1 MVGCESTR
9 AYLLILLTSTLLFLF
24 QQAKK
29 AAEQRVGKQRL
40 GPYYQHFA
48 ALTTLVQIRSHAAQS
63 LSIAKMDL
71 LALQNNPQTA
81 RGMLRKI
88 VQSQEFQELVNL
100 LTSSVVDSSEAS
112 SASSSSLA
120 DVNPKLKKVQEL
132 LKEHFA
138 RKAAVGE
145 HASHA
150 IVFAEHRKTV
160 SEIVSVLDTQ
170 RPHIRPRHFVGQSKS
185 TTSSSTSTSSTLNG
199 MNQAEQQQVIQEF
212 QQGEYNV
219 LVCTSIGEEGLDIGQ
234 VDLIINYDA
243 LKSPIRMIQRN
254 GRTGRKRNGRIIVL
268 MAEGP
273 EAQKY
278 RNGKQQEKTIYRA
291 LTRRGNFT
299 FCPSEIPMFPP
310 SMPLPERLDVTIP
323 PPSAFHMSQVGGRMG
338 SKRNKRKSSTGSTE
352 MNSNKRWKISME
364 QEAVRHRI
372 LGPVVT
378 PPPSEVKPQRGLSSA
393 LQKILLQ
400 GRQLKLSSSNQSESV
415 SKTRRRQ
422 PSVGRSLLLLKS
434 VEENHSERNDANTS
448 SSKGAAAGIRRSIS
462 ISRRSLSS
470 GEVAALFPLHPVE
483 TSEDYKTDIA
493 ALQIQMTLVETTK
506 RANENELSRPAPLA
520 EHNFNPPSTAA
531 SFVATAAAV
540 PQAAAVNPSSTS
552 IDNHYHHPL
561 VQEHAPPG
569 ITVTAPPPTS
579 SSLPSSLAPVKL
591 IQNPY
596 QKKKNNN
603 PMVMQSKQQAQ
614 VQPHSG
620 FLQAQNSAEPSTI
633 AGGTVLAPRNTDNDA
648 ETRNDVVA
656 ACTAAGATAETATM
670 PSFAVANTSRSSTS
684 ALPPVDV
691 PADPPVE
698 QQQPQDD
705 DQDFRLP
712 TPVPSTDEESQQ
724 NDDAADEEEDDDEDE
739 TLVVLPPKDHPAS
752 VMLDPSAQAQ
762 DEASMPTTHQ
772 EQQPFVPP
780 AGAKP
785 QQQQVEPPPNKCD
798 AMETP
803 AESHPQSEVP
813 EFRLPTQDSSS
824 DEDDEEDDAKPLAA
838 LKSHSC
844 SEDMPAVN
852 GNDDVV
858 GKPAAAATTLNE
870 DESSDD
876 DDEAPKPATTRRRNR
891 PIALS
896 EEEEQV
902 EIPTQVLLATQQIA
916 ATPVDGNHAESKQP
930 AGPGAHNGLL
940 TDTPVST
947 RTTTGTLNDDR
958 KLPAKSSPPQLNGLT
973 DTPVME
979 QDLLLSPDSI
989 VCSICFSGES
999 PDEDPIVLC
1008 DGPHCHHYSG
1018 GGFHASC
1025 YNIPL
1030 DELKDDE
1037 PWYCD
1042 SCQHTDIASKQCQ
1055 ACHQSDGPLQLWNK
1069 KRNKEWWH
1077 PHCRFLSPYIQNDT
1091 PCSSCH
1097 KPGAV
1102 KCSDKA
1108 CDVSIHPHCALTSNT
1123 EGRNWTMVH
1132 VATLDKACLACPK
1145 HVDLIDGFVNE
1156 CMGDERTDDRIP
1168 KITLIQA
1175 PAKMVKPK
1183 HLQRQMPQPKQL
1195 TTKRP
1200 PPPLPRAPSVA
1211 KTIEAE
1217 ISSSKEQRTARRKA
1231 LLSSRFVDDQA
1242 GIDSDEDVD
1251 GDDEDEMALRRM
1263 QDEDRLL
1270 SQDSFINNN
1279 PHLTQAS
1286 PDALQRLED
1295 QHMHHHRALDAQER
1309 VEDQWKT
1316 PTLNRLRKI
1325 SNGRGGVGWDEV
1337 PTPASAPSSQKG
1349 LGKMHFIR
1357 SVIDHHRQGGAA
1369 EDIEAFY
1376 HQVAQEQEGATDPS
1390 PEHVLNGTD
1399 HNRPPRRND
1408 TWQDAIATNG
1418 KIVVQYAGSSSEDE
1432 DEKPQTKPAAPA
1444 LTAEQRAKME
1454 ANRQRALQRRLDA
1467 AQKKQQQK

>member
-1 MVGCESTR
+1 MNDFY
-9 AYLLILLTSTLLFLF
+9 ALLTLLSHFYSTYIIIF

-29 AAEQRVGKQRL
+29 AAEQRVGKPRL

-71 LALQNNPQTA
+71 LALQNNPQNA
-81 RGMLRKI
+81 RGILRKI
-88 VQSQEFQELVNL
+88 VQSPEFQELVNL

-112 SASSSSLA
+112 SSSSSLA
-120 DVNPKLKKVQEL
+120 EVNPKLKKVQEL
-132 LKEHFA
+132 LTEHFA

-160 SEIVSVLDTQ
+160 SEIVQVLDTQ

-185 TTSSSTSTSSTLNG
+185 TSTSTSSSSTLNG

-212 QQGEYNV
+212 QQGDYNV

-299 FCPSEIPMFPP
+299 FCTSQNPMFPP
-310 SMPLPERLDVTIP
+310 SMPLPERLDVTIT

-338 SKRNKRKSSTGSTE
+338 SKRNKRKSSGSTGTE
-352 MNSNKRWKISME
+352 SSSSSKRWKISAA

-372 LGPVVT
+372 LGPIVT
-378 PPPSEVKPQRGLSSA
+378 PPPSESVPVKSASQRGLSSA

-400 GRQLKLSSSNQSESV
+400 GRQLKLSSSNQRSSE
-415 SKTRRRQ
+415 RQ

-434 VEENHSERNDANTS
+434 VEEFNEQNHSERDTNS
-448 SSKGAAAGIRRSIS
+448 RSSKAAAGAASGRRSIS
-462 ISRRSLSS
+462 RSRRSS
-470 GEVAALFPLHPVE
+470 GSGGVAALFPLHPVE
-483 TSEDYKTDIA
+483 TSKDYKTDIA
-493 ALQIQMTLVETTK
+493 AVQFETTK
-506 RANENELSRPAPLA
+506 RANEHEPLARPAPLE
-520 EHNFNPPSTAA
+520 EHNGNPPSTAA

-540 PQAAAVNPSSTS
+540 PQVAAVNPSSTM
-552 IDNHYHHPL
+552 HPL
-561 VQEHAPPG
+561 VQEHAFPG
-569 ITVTAPPPTS
+569 THQTS
-579 SSLPSSLAPVKL
+579 SSLSSAAPVKL

-596 QKKKNNN
+596 QKNKT
-603 PMVMQSKQQAQ
+603 VMQSKQ
-614 VQPHSG
+614 QPHSG
-620 FLQAQNSAEPSTI
+620 FLQAQP
-633 AGGTVLAPRNTDNDA
+633 GTVTGAVLAPRNNNNDA
-648 ETRNDVVA
+648 KRNDVVA
-656 ACTAAGATAETATM
+656 TCTAAGATVETATV
-670 PSFAVANTSRSSTS
+670 PAFAVARDSSTS
-684 ALPPVDV
+684 TLPPVDV
-691 PADPPVE
+691 PADPPV
-698 QQQPQDD
+698 QPHDD

-724 NDDAADEEEDDDEDE
+724 DDDDPDDDGDDDE

-752 VMLDPSAQAQ
+752 VMMDPSAQAQ
-762 DEASMPTTHQ
+762 EEVSSSLHTY
-772 EQQPFVPP
+772 EQQQPPPFVPP
-780 AGAKP
+780 VEAKP
-785 QQQQVEPPPNKCD
+785 QPAQQQVEPPPGLSKALEAPAAVCD
-798 AMETP
+798 PPHQEQ
-803 AESHPQSEVP
+803 PQVP

-824 DEDDEEDDAKPLAA
+824 SSEEEEEEDDTKPLAA
-838 LKSHSC
+838 LKSTTNKTA
-844 SEDMPAVN
+844 PASN
-852 GNDDVV
+852 GNDEAVA
-858 GKPAAAATTLNE
+858 KPEAAAPMALNE
-870 DESSDD
+870 EEESDD
-876 DDEAPKPATTRRRNR
+876 EVPKPATRKRR

-902 EIPTQVLLATQQIA
+902 EIPTQVLLATQQ
-916 ATPVDGNHAESKQP
+916 TPADPPESNRP
-930 AGPGAHNGLL
+930 SARRNASVLENHNGL

-947 RTTTGTLNDDR
+947 DQKPR
-958 KLPAKSSPPQLNGLT
+958 AKSPPPPSLGLT

-1008 DGPHCHHYSG
+1008 DGPHCHHHSG

-1042 SCQHTDIASKQCQ
+1042 SCQHADIASKQCQ
-1055 ACHQSDGPLQLWNK
+1055 ACHQSDGPLQLLQNK
-1069 KRNKEWWH
+1069 KSNKEWWH
-1077 PHCRFLSPYIQNDT
+1077 PYCRFLSPYIQNDAL
-1091 PCSSCH
+1091 CSSCH

-1102 KCSDKA
+1102 NCSDKA
-1108 CDVSIHPHCALTSNT
+1108 CDVSIHPHCALTNSST

-1132 VATLDKACLACPK
+1132 IAALSKACLACPR
-1145 HVDLIDGFVNE
+1145 HVELIDGFVNE

-1183 HLQRQMPQPKQL
+1183 TKELPQPKQL
-1195 TTKRP
+1195 IAKR
-1200 PPPLPRAPSVA
+1200 PPPLPRAPSV
-1211 KTIEAE
+1211 TTTSEAE

-1251 GDDEDEMALRRM
+1251 GDDEDELALRRM

-1295 QHMHHHRALDAQER
+1295 QHAHRALDAQER

-1316 PTLNRLRKI
+1316 PTLNRLRKKSP
-1325 SNGRGGVGWDEV
+1325 SNGRVGWDEV

-1357 SVIDHHRQGGAA
+1357 SVIDHHRQGGEA

-1376 HQVAQEQEGATDPS
+1376 HQVAQEQHEGAAADPS
-1390 PEHVLNGTD
+1390 PEHVLNGTVP
-1399 HNRPPRRND
+1399 NRPPRRND
-1408 TWQDAIATNG
+1408 NDTWQDTIATNG
-1418 KIVVQYAGSSSEDE
+1418 KIVLQYDGSSSDEDE
-1432 DEKPQTKPAAPA
+1432 DEKPQTKPAAAPA

-1467 AQKKQQQK
+1467 AQKQQQQQQQK